1 MKKIYTLSMAMM
13 LAALPALAQQR
24 TMTLHAPVAP
34 MGADRLQAPYSATY
48 NAPEA
53 GTVKKVAKADA
64 DPSMTLSYCGQQYTA
79 YGIGCSESG
88 VGIMFPADYL
98 RSFVGNQ
105 ITAINVAAPISVNIS
120 TQTSQ
125 KNALTKAK
133 IMLCNEMNGTP
144 VREND
149 VTLGTAAFEYNE
161 LKFTEPYTI
170 EEGKDVYLYVQYEN
184 AHTTGD
190 AITDYIIIVDQAS
203 QASSP
208 NAGYL
213 YSKFKEIKDKQIV
226 TQPNAEWKQMAELMG
241 ANFCVTATV
250 SGDKLPENI
259 GTPIACEAQ
268 QNIKPGEK
276 FDVMVAVLNNGANAL
291 QNVEFSMKVGDQ
303 QVQTMTAN
311 VYSESGASTPVM
323 FGEYGIAVGQFTCDT
338 EGNNI
343 PYQISVSKVNGVE
356 NSQADKVAE
365 GYLLCLAEGY
375 QTNVVVEEF
384 TSNTC
389 PYCPIGITGMEQMKA
404 KYGADGRF
412 IPIAVHYSQN
422 PNSPDPMNVADK
434 QNDCYYQFVTDI
446 IEAQGGA
453 GAPSAY
459 IMRHFE
465 NSVYPSPDYLDE
477 YIAQWLKVESMAEV
491 KATVAPTE
499 DEKKVTLNVNVTPA
513 IDDKNNYG
521 ISYTIVEDQVGPYR
535 QSNGFSG
542 QQVNAYGWQNKP
554 ASVAMKFDDV
564 ARPGSQYLPAAGS
577 AITEFKKGETVNWST
592 TVDISKVK
600 NLENYSI
607 VAMLVNKDRNI
618 IENAFMAKGVTSGI
632 EAVAAEG
639 NAVAIGVQGGV
650 NMFTA
655 GNIYTIDGRMAAQ
668 GVSGMVELPAG
679 LYIVATPAGNAKV
692 MVR

>member
-13 LAALPALAQQR
+13 LATLPALAQQR

-34 MGADRLQAPYSATY
+34 IGADRLQAPYSATY

-53 GTVKKVAKADA
+53 VTVKKVAKANA
-64 DPSMTLSYCGQQYTA
+64 DPTMTLSYCGTQYTA
-79 YGIGCSESG
+79 YGIACSESG

-98 RSFVGNQ
+98 KSFVGNQ
-105 ITAINVAAPISVNIS
+105 ITAINVAAPYSASIS

-149 VTLGTAAFEYNE
+149 VTLGSDAFEYNE
-161 LKFTEPYTI
+161 LRFTEPYTI

-184 AHTTGD
+184 ANTTGQNS
-190 AITDYIIIVDQAS
+190 TDYIIIVDQAS
-203 QASSP
+203 QASDP

-213 YSKFKEIKDKQIV
+213 YSKFKGIQNQQVV
-226 TQPNAEWKQMAELMG
+226 TQDNAEWKQMAEAIG

-250 SGDKLPENI
+250 SGDNLPANI
-259 GTPIACEAQ
+259 GAPIACEAQ
-268 QNIKPGEK
+268 QNIKPGEQ
-276 FDVMVAVLNNGANAL
+276 FEIMVAVRNEGSNAL
-291 QNVEFSMKVGDQ
+291 QNVELSLKVGDQ
-303 QVQTMTAN
+303 QVQT
-311 VYSESGASTPVM
+311 SSASILDQNGGQTPVM
-323 FGEYGIAVGQFTCDT
+323 YGEYGLAVGQFTCET

-343 PYQISVSKVNGVE
+343 PYEISVSKVNGVA

-365 GYLLCLAEGY
+365 GYLLCMAEGY
-375 QTNVVVEEF
+375 PTNVVIEEF

-389 PYCPIGITGMEQMKA
+389 SACPIGITGMEQMKA

-412 IPIAVHYSQN
+412 IPIAAHYSQN
-422 PNSPDPMNVADK
+422 RTSPDPMNVIDS
-434 QNDCYYQFVTDI
+434 QSDCYYDFLVDI
-446 IEAQGGA
+446 VNAQGGA
-453 GAPSAY
+453 SAPSAY

-465 NSVYPSPDYLDE
+465 TLIYPTPDNLDA
-477 YIAQWLKVESMAEV
+477 YISHWLNVESIAKVE
-491 KATVAPTE
+491 ATITPTE
-499 DEKKVTLNVNVTPA
+499 NEKLVTLTVGVTPA

-521 ISYTIVEDQVGPYR
+521 ISYTIVEDEVGPYR
-535 QSNGFSG
+535 QLNGLSG
-542 QQVNAYGWQNKP
+542 QTTDYWGWQSKP
-554 ASVAMKFDDV
+554 ASVAMKFNDV
-564 ARPGSQYLPAAGS
+564 VRPGSRYRPVANS

-592 TVDISKVK
+592 TVDLDKVK

-607 VAMLVNKDRNI
+607 VAMLINKDRNT
-618 IENAFMAKGVTSGI
+618 IENAFIAKGVATGI

-639 NAVAIGVQGGV
+639 KAVAAGVQGGV

-655 GNIYTIDGRMAAQ
+655 GSIYTIDGRAVAT
-668 GVSGMVELPAG
+668 GVSGMVQLPAG